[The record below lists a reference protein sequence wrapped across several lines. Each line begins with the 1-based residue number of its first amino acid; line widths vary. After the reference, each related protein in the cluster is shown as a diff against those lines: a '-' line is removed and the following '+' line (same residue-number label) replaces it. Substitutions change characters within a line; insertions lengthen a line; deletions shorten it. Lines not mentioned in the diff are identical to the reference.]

1 MKKKS
6 IYIIALFLIAFAFLM
21 PSDVL
26 AKGKKIGTCTYSLD
40 VDSLGL
46 SGTLQSAK
54 FDITVYTDGTVKKG
68 KIKFVN
74 NDKSKSKEEATLVS
88 GVNLDGTHTLTYKKM
103 FDKNGSFYKAYK
115 KLNNCPSIQFINQDS
130 YGISAINMV
139 LNGNQSTIDNANQTN
154 TPDSTD
160 PNSSKRTPYCEN
172 REMKMRNVSNGRVYF
187 STYETNGVRTFSVV
201 LKVRGKVV
209 GSAKNIKYNNTGNIN
224 YGANTYNFLVNPSDY
239 DTYWSDKCPLPT
251 TKMFMKADGGYTSTT
266 RIIQSTR
273 PSDVENGSYNAA
285 EAKYDTGEL
294 KTYTNNATLDGL
306 NQEYDDCSQLI
317 DTQTEGSFGWLL
329 QKLLNY
335 IKIAGPILVVLL
347 SALDFIKAIASSEED
362 AFKKA
367 QSRLIIRL
375 VAALALFLVPTFVE
389 LLLGLINGINDPTC
403 GLK

>member
-6 IYIIALFLIAFAFLM
+6 IYIIALLLIAFVFLM

-46 SGTLQSAK
+46 SGTLKSAK
-54 FDITVYTDGTVKKG
+54 FDITVYNDGTVKKG

-74 NDKSKSKEEATLVS
+74 NDKSNSKEEATLVS

-103 FDKNGSFYKAYK
+103 FDTNGAFYKAYK
-115 KLNNCPSIQFINQDS
+115 KLNNCPSLQFINQDS

-172 REMKMRNVSNGRVYF
+172 IEMKMRNVSNGRIYF
-187 STYETNGVRTFSVV
+187 STYETNGVKTFSVV
-201 LKVRGKVV
+201 LKVRGEVV
-209 GSAKNIKYNNTGNIN
+209 GSAKNINYNNTGNIN

-239 DTYWSDKCPLPT
+239 DTYWSSKCSTAKL
-251 TKMFMKADGGYTSTT
+251 FMKADGGHTSTT
-266 RIIQSTR
+266 RIFQSTR

-285 EAKYDTGEL
+285 EAKYDTGDA
-294 KTYTNNATLDGL
+294 KTYTNNAPLDGL
-306 NQEYDDCSQLI
+306 NQKYDNCSQLI
-317 DTQTEGSFGWLL
+317 DTKTEGSFGWLL

-367 QSRLIIRL
+367 QSRLVIRL

>member
-1 MKKKS
+1 MKKNI
-6 IYIIALFLIAFAFLM
+6 IYFIALFLVSCVFLL
-21 PSDVL
+21 PDNVK
-26 AKGKKIGTCTYSLD
+26 ADGTCNYSLD
-40 VDSLGL
+40 VNSLGL
-46 SGTLQSAK
+46 SETLSSAK
-54 FDITVYTDGTVKKG
+54 FSITVKNDGTVKKS

-74 NDKSKSKEEATLVS
+74 VDGSKEEATLTS
-88 GVNLDGTHTLTYKKM
+88 GVNLDGKHTLTYKKM

-115 KLNNCPSIQFINQDS
+115 KLNNCPSLQFINQDS

-160 PNSSKRTPYCEN
+160 PNSSKRKTYCNN
-172 REMKMRNVSNGRVYF
+172 RELSMRNVSQGKVYF
-187 STYETNGVRTFSVV
+187 STYETNGVKTFSVV
-201 LKVRGKVV
+201 LKSKGKVI
-209 GSAKNIKYNNTGNIN
+209 GNTGNINYNNTGNIN
-224 YGANTYNFLVNPSDY
+224 YGGDSFTFLVNSSDY
-239 DTYWSDKCPLPT
+239 KTYWSSKCSTAKL
-251 TKMFMKADGGYTSTT
+251 FMKADGGHTSTT
-266 RIIQSTR
+266 RIFQSKK
-273 PSDVENGSYNAA
+273 PSDVENGAYNAA
-285 EAKYDTGEL
+285 EAKYDDG
-294 KTYTNNATLDGL
+294 KTYTNKATLDGL
-306 NQEYDDCSQLI
+306 NQVYGDCNQLI
-317 DTQTEGSFGWLL
+317 DTKTEGSFGWLL

-347 SALDFIKAIASSEED
+347 SSLDFIKAIASNEED

>member
-6 IYIIALFLIAFAFLM
+6 IYIIALVLIAFAFLI
-21 PSDVL
+21 PSDVFA
-26 AKGKKIGTCTYSLD
+26 AKKKIGTCTYSLD

-46 SGTLQSAK
+46 SGTLRSAK
-54 FDITVYTDGTVKKG
+54 FGITVYTDGSVSKG

-74 NDKSKSKEEATLVS
+74 KNGSKEEATLTS

-103 FDKNGSFYKAYK
+103 FNKNGSFYKAYK
-115 KLNNCPSIQFINQDS
+115 KLNNCPSIQFVNQDS

-172 REMKMRNVSNGRVYF
+172 RELDMRNISNGKIYF
-187 STYETNGVRTFSVV
+187 STYKTNGVKTFSVV
-201 LKVRGKVV
+201 LKVRGEVV
-209 GSAKNIKYNNTGNIN
+209 GSAKNINYKNTGNIN
-224 YGANTYNFLVNPSDY
+224 YGSNTYNFLVNPSDY
-239 DTYWSDKCPLPT
+239 KKYWSSKCSTAKL
-251 TKMFMKADGGYTSTT
+251 FMKADGGYTSTT
-266 RIIQSTR
+266 RIFQSTK
-273 PSDVENGSYNAA
+273 PSDAENGSYNAA
-285 EAKYDTGEL
+285 EAKYDTGEA
-294 KTYTNNATLDGL
+294 KTYTNKATLEGL
-306 NQEYDDCSQLI
+306 NQKYDSCSQLI

-347 SALDFIKAIASSEED
+347 SALDFIKAVASSEED

-367 QSRLIIRL
+367 QSRLVIRL

-389 LLLGLINGINDPTC
+389 LLLGLINGINDPSC